1 MDKGQISSRKP
12 GRESKRPDDDPKSRR
27 REILETAARVICEKS
42 YEGASIQDIAEACG
56 LTKAGLYHHI
66 RSKEHLL
73 LEIMNYGMDVFE
85 EQVLNQV
92 LAISDP
98 LERLKACMEKNILL
112 VTHGWS
118 KEVTIILHEHATLT
132 GEARAQINA
141 RKKRYVKFLETS
153 FAEAVRDGQIRPV
166 NPTVAAFAFLG
177 MVLWIYKW
185 FRPDGAID
193 AQTLS
198 REMQDLLFSPLQAG
212 PAPARPATQAGGK
225 RRRR

>member
-1 MDKGQISSRKP
+1 MDKGQISARRP
-12 GRESKRPDDDPKSRR
+12 GRDARKNPDDTKGRHHA
-27 REILETAARVICEKS
+27 ILETAARVICEKG

-85 EQVLNQV
+85 EQVLSQV
-92 LAISDP
+92 LPIPDP

-132 GEARAQINA
+132 GDARAQINA
-141 RKKRYVKFLETS
+141 RKKRYVRFLENS

-193 AQTLS
+193 APTLV
-198 REMQDLLFSPLQAG
+198 REMQDLLFGSLEASPPQPRK
-212 PAPARPATQAGGK
+212 PAHAAAKRKRP
-225 RRRR
+225 